1 LTGPDYERLR
11 GATETHRE
19 ELVLRLAGEVG
30 LRAAEVVRVRPADR
44 FRDGDGD
51 GGCFLTVRAGDGT
64 GEEGAREAYVPA
76 DLAHEVAKYVRSHG
90 VEETEPIVDVSPRR
104 VQMIVSEVAA
114 RAADRHDRPDFAD
127 VTPTT
132 LRRLFARRLLR
143 TNGVDPNVVCA
154 VGGWERL
161 DSLLAEAGAPSREEI
176 ADAFRTVSDDGRG
189 SSTGRLSTVVEALDA
204 VGASLADTGS
214 PAAVRETV
222 CERLAAAEPYRAA
235 WFAERDHHRDGVSI
249 GPGAGDSLD
258 RAGAIEIESLVRQ
271 SFQTGTLMVAPD
283 RESVSPETP
292 GRAMLAAVPVVD
304 GETDYGSLVARSV
317 HPDAFDQA
325 ERTALR
331 DLGRRIARRLTA
343 VKRRRLLSGD
353 SVLSLAV
360 SYSDRTS
367 AFVALSADE
376 SCTVELEGVVPAE
389 SGAIVS
395 FVRATGATSGAV
407 LERVA
412 ADDRVEGARLIRS
425 FETEALLE
433 VVLAE
438 STPIGLFA
446 AHGGKVVDLTVEDGR
461 ARLVGEFPPGLD
473 VRTLVEAVAADYP
486 SVELHSK
493 QERAEPTESS
503 LAVER
508 ALEDELTDKQRSVLR
523 GAYHAGY
530 FEWPRGS
537 TAEELADSMGVS
549 SPTLHN
555 HLRRAQQKLV
565 GTALDKEETGPG
577 DFDR

>member
-1 LTGPDYERLR
+1 
-11 GATETHRE
+11 
-19 ELVLRLAGEVG
+19 
-30 LRAAEVVRVRPADR
+30 
-44 FRDGDGD
+44 
-51 GGCFLTVRAGDGT
+51 
-64 GEEGAREAYVPA
+64 
-76 DLAHEVAKYVRSHG
+76 
-90 VEETEPIVDVSPRR
+90 
-104 VQMIVSEVAA
+104 
-114 RAADRHDRPDFAD
+114 
-127 VTPTT
+127 
-132 LRRLFARRLLR
+132 
-143 TNGVDPNVVCA
+143 
-154 VGGWERL
+154 
-161 DSLLAEAGAPSREEI
+161 
-176 ADAFRTVSDDGRG
+176 
-189 SSTGRLSTVVEALDA
+189 
-204 VGASLADTGS
+204 
-214 PAAVRETV
+214 
-222 CERLAAAEPYRAA
+222 
-235 WFAERDHHRDGVSI
+235 
-249 GPGAGDSLD
+249 
-258 RAGAIEIESLVRQ
+258 
-271 SFQTGTLMVAPD
+271 MVAPD

-353 SVLSLAV
+353 SVLRLAV

-395 FVRATGATSGAV
+395 FVRATGATPGAV

-446 AHGGKVVDLTVEDGR
+446 APGGKVVDLTVEDGR

-565 GTALDKEETGPG
+565 GTALDEEETGPG